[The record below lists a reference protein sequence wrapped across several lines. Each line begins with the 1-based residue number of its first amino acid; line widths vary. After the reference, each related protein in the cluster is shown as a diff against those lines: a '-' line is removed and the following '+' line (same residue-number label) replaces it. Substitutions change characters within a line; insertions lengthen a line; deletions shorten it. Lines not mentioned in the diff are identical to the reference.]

1 MTCNKCSG
9 LVIRSEFDEL
19 RCLLCG
25 KRYFAE
31 FRAYEVDEDRPR
43 EIDMTRGGRPRQPRA
58 LAGCLLAL
66 LCLLPSLALAD
77 VTATLSWTANTE
89 SDLAGYK
96 LYEGVQP
103 GVYGSPPTVLGIVTT
118 IVRTYSDPLAPIT
131 RYYALTAIDTSG
143 NESGKSNEV
152 SKTFAPVIVT
162 PKPFAPTLRVDAMSD
177 TSLIVSYDQVDD
189 GDGGVSSIDIRYGT
203 ESTSWGTMT
212 SVFPCASPCII
223 RNLTPGTRYAVQA
236 VAFRGALNVNAVFG
250 PLAPVSLATTL
261 PAPIQPPRGL
271 TIVSQTAD
279 SIVIVAD
286 ASACKS
292 VKTLWTG
299 STPTTHRR
307 VITCGRS

>member
-9 LVIRSEFDEL
+9 LVIRAECDEL
-19 RCLLCG
+19 RCLICG
-25 KRYFAE
+25 KRYFSE
-31 FRAYEVDEDRPR
+31 FVAYEVDEDRPR
-43 EIDMTRGGRPRQPRA
+43 EIDMTRRPRQPRA

-66 LCLLPSLALAD
+66 LWFLPSLALAE
-77 VTATLSWTANTE
+77 VTVTFIWDANTE

-103 GVYGSPPTVLGIVTT
+103 GVYGPSVITLGPVMTHT
-118 IVRTYSDPLAPIT
+118 ITYPDPASAIT

-152 SKTFAPVIVT
+152 AKAFAPVPVPPRPSVPALTVT
-162 PKPFAPTLRVDAMSD
+162 AMSD
-177 TSLIVSYDQVDD
+177 TVLLVSYASVDD
-189 GDGGVSSIDIRYGT
+189 GVGGAANIDIRYGT
-203 ESTSWGTMT
+203 EGTQWGAMT
-212 SVFPCASPCII
+212 SVFPCPSPCGI
-223 RNLTPGTRYAVQA
+223 RNLTPSTRYVVQA
-236 VAFRGALNVNAVFG
+236 VAFRGTMNVNAVFG
-250 PLAPVSLATTL
+250 PIAPVSLVTTL

-279 SIVIVAD
+279 SLVIVAD

-299 STPTTHRR
+299 STPAIHRR
-307 VITCGRS
+307 VVTCVKP